1 MGLGSLASLL
11 PLGSR
16 IVSCLSSLS
25 RCTCQKK
32 VFEMNLPLNQK
43 SITIVAV
50 SLAVIVAAIAAIV
63 VSANRADEAKAY
75 AEAEAAQADAE
86 ASQAKAE
93 RAQADAEIAKRQA
106 AEANAK
112 AKADERAAAEANAKA
127 MADERAAAADKKAAA
142 EANADAEEVKAVAAR
157 AIREAAKLTNETA
170 RVERE
175 RAKDLA
181 AAEQAKADAEA
192 AKLAQEKLKAEKI
205 IAEAKALEL
214 RKIDYETLERDLLEW
229 KLDLEERERALKPE
243 KTIADLEWA
252 GGMEDTIID
261 DKGNV
266 TKQVKKV
273 YDPEKDME
281 LPEQSRRLA
290 KMERKIRE
298 AQDGKVSD
306 VRETVV
312 KTMEKLYIS
321 ALKAGRVIDA
331 DFYKKN
337 ILIMYPDWKFQGEQK
352 VEK

>member
-1 MGLGSLASLL
+1 
-11 PLGSR
+11 
-16 IVSCLSSLS
+16 
-25 RCTCQKK
+25 
-32 VFEMNLPLNQK
+32 MNLPFNQK

-75 AEAEAAQADAE
+75 AEAEAAQADQAAAE
-86 ASQAKAE
+86 AKTE
-93 RAQADAEIAKRQA
+93 RAQTDAEIAKRQA

-112 AKADERAAAEANAKA
+112 AKADERAAAEANERAKTA
-127 MADERAAAADKKAAA
+127 EQAAAADKTAAA

-157 AIREAAKLTNETA
+157 AIRDAAKLTNDTA

-175 RAKDLA
+175 RAKEA
-181 AAEQAKADAEA
+181 AVAEQAKADAEA
-192 AKLAQEKLKAEKI
+192 AKLAQEKLKADRI

-252 GGMEDTIID
+252 GGMDDTIID
-261 DKGNV
+261 EKGNV
-266 TKQVKKV
+266 TKQIKKV

-281 LPEQSRRLA
+281 LPAESRRLA
-290 KMERKIRE
+290 RKNRKLRE
-298 AQDGKVSD
+298 AQDAKIANT
-306 VRETVV
+306 RETVV
-312 KTMEKLYIS
+312 KAIEKLYVS
-321 ALKAGRVIDA
+321 ALKEGRVIDA

>member
-1 MGLGSLASLL
+1 
-11 PLGSR
+11 
-16 IVSCLSSLS
+16 
-25 RCTCQKK
+25 
-32 VFEMNLPLNQK
+32 MNFPQFNQK

-50 SLAVIVAAIAAIV
+50 SLAVVVAAIAAII

-75 AEAEAAQADAE
+75 AEAEAAQADQAAAE
-86 ASQAKAE
+86 AKTE
-93 RAQADAEIAKRQA
+93 RAQADAERAKEA
-106 AEANAK
+106 AEK
-112 AKADERAAAEANAKA
+112 AKAEAARDKLAAEKLANETALAEK
-127 MADERAAAADKKAAA
+127 AAAADKKAAA

-157 AIREAAKLTNETA
+157 AIRDAAKLTNDTV

-175 RAKDLA
+175 RAKELA

-192 AKLAQEKLKAEKI
+192 AKLAQEKLKADRI

-290 KMERKIRE
+290 RTNRKLRE
-298 AQDGKVSD
+298 TQDAKIAD
-306 VRETVV
+306 TRETVV
-312 KTMEKLYIS
+312 KTMEKLYVS
-321 ALKAGRVIDA
+321 ALKEGRAIDA

-337 ILIMYPDWKFQGEQK
+337 ILIMYPVWKFQGEDK
-352 VEK
+352 LEK

>member
-1 MGLGSLASLL
+1 
-11 PLGSR
+11 
-16 IVSCLSSLS
+16 
-25 RCTCQKK
+25 
-32 VFEMNLPLNQK
+32 MNFPQFNQK

-50 SLAVIVAAIAAIV
+50 SLAVVVAAIAAII

-75 AEAEAAQADAE
+75 AEAEAAQADQAAAE
-86 ASQAKAE
+86 AKTE
-93 RAQADAEIAKRQA
+93 RAQADAERAKEA
-106 AEANAK
+106 AEK
-112 AKADERAAAEANAKA
+112 AKADAARDKLAAEKLANETALAEK
-127 MADERAAAADKKAAA
+127 AAAADKKAAA

-157 AIREAAKLTNETA
+157 AIRDAAKLTNDTV

-175 RAKDLA
+175 RAKELA

-192 AKLAQEKLKAEKI
+192 AKLAQEKLKADRI

-261 DKGNV
+261 EKGNV

-290 KMERKIRE
+290 RTNRKLRE
-298 AQDGKVSD
+298 TQDAKIAD
-306 VRETVV
+306 TRETVV
-312 KTMEKLYIS
+312 KTMEKLYVS
-321 ALKAGRVIDA
+321 ALKEGRVIDA

-337 ILIMYPDWKFQGEQK
+337 ILIMYPDWKFQGEK

>member
-16 IVSCLSSLS
+16 FVSCLSSLS

-43 SITIVAV
+43 SIVIVAV
-50 SLAVIVAAIAAIV
+50 SLAVIVASIAAIV

-75 AEAEAAQADAE
+75 AEAEAAQADAAVAE
-86 ASQAKAE
+86 AKKE

-112 AKADERAAAEANAKA
+112 AKADELAAQKLARETAGVEAK
-127 MADERAAAADKKAAA
+127 AAADRKAAA
-142 EANADAEEVKAVAAR
+142 EANANAEEVKAKAAR
-157 AIREAAKLTNETA
+157 DIREAAKLTNETA

-175 RAKDLA
+175 RAKELA

-243 KTIADLEWA
+243 KTISDLAWA

-306 VRETVV
+306 VRATVV

-321 ALKAGRVIDA
+321 ALKEGRVIDA